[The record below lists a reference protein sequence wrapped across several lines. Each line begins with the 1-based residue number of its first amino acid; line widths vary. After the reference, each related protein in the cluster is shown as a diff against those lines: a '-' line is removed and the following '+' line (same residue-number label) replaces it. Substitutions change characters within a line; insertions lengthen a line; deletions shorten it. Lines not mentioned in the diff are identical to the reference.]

1 MTRTKYTGRKDRE
14 YFHIM
19 LNLDSFD
26 GFLPTAR
33 RLAEKFLDDA
43 RERQRRPDLEPELRP
58 FAFDK
63 QAFEARMDQIYQG
76 MADDVQHY
84 EAARSWSHRT
94 KDDVVEW
101 ILQMAPFNQTDGAW
115 LRYIATV
122 GPMDDVNALLFGI
135 YADELGG
142 GDASLNHANLYT
154 RLLEEAGFELPDIR
168 SRAYVDNPAIVDSAF
183 TLPLF
188 QLVVSQFP
196 QDFLAELLGMTLYL
210 EWGSLELKNMVL
222 LNRHFGLDT
231 QFYEMH
237 VAIDNAATGHGAK
250 ALRAVELH
258 LECVRVSAGDE
269 AMQEQWARIW
279 DGYVAF
285 ATTGA
290 LGQEMAARRDRPSA
304 PADRVAAMI
313 ADRAPRAR
321 VNHGTAQLAGVLLND
336 LFADP
341 SALMAALV
349 EGGWVVPGDPE
360 ASRFFGL
367 TEPTGPMYRI
377 FTDAELDTWRDWVRA
392 LAAGSEPPP
401 APSPRPETGGDKMSA
416 LLDDMRPRQLGVP
429 AHTGPK
435 LTGADPD
442 TPGGVRVETLAWWFK
457 RPSADLMATL
467 SRPDNGWV
475 VPGDADASRLMDL
488 VRGSNAMGRALREPT
503 AGGSTGADVVAAWI
517 DARCPMPCSRP
528 AIRPVTLLS
537 PTERVAGHPTGV
549 ILGAGSVH

>member
-1 MTRTKYTGRKDRE
+1 MTRYAGRKHRE

-26 GFLPTAR
+26 GFLSTAR
-33 RLAEKFLDDA
+33 RLAEKFLDEA
-43 RERQRRPDLEPELRP
+43 RTRQQRSDLEPELRP
-58 FAFDK
+58 FVFEK
-63 QAFEARMDQIYQG
+63 QAFEERMNQIYQG
-76 MADDVQHY
+76 LAEDVANY
-84 EAARSWSHRT
+84 EAAKSWSHRT
-94 KDDVVEW
+94 KEDVVDW

-115 LRYIATV
+115 LRYIAAV
-122 GPMDDVNALLFGI
+122 GPMDEVNALLFGI

-154 RLLEEAGFELPDIR
+154 KLLADAGFELPDIR
-168 SRAYVDNPAIVDSAF
+168 SRAYVDNPAIVDAAF

-196 QDFLAELLGMTLYL
+196 QDFFAELLGMTLYL
-210 EWGSLELKNMVL
+210 EWGSLELRNMVL

-258 LECVRVSAGDE
+258 LEGVRVSAGDE

-285 ATTGA
+285 ATTGS

-321 VNHGTAQLAGVLLND
+321 VNHGTAQLGGILLND

-341 SALMAALV
+341 RALMAALV

-360 ASRFFGL
+360 RSRFFDL
-367 TEPTGPMYRI
+367 TTPAGPMYRI
-377 FTDAELDTWRDWVRA
+377 FTDTELGTWRDWVRT
-392 LAAGSEPPP
+392 LGRESSPHAGCPVPQSPP
-401 APSPRPETGGDKMSA
+401 K
-416 LLDDMRPRQLGVP
+416 V
-429 AHTGPK
+429 
-435 LTGADPD
+435 
-442 TPGGVRVETLAWWFK
+442 
-457 RPSADLMATL
+457 
-467 SRPDNGWV
+467 
-475 VPGDADASRLMDL
+475 
-488 VRGSNAMGRALREPT
+488 
-503 AGGSTGADVVAAWI
+503 
-517 DARCPMPCSRP
+517 
-528 AIRPVTLLS
+528 RPVTLLS
-537 PTERVAGHPTGV
+537 PPERVAGHPTGV
-549 ILGAGSVH
+549 VLGAGSVH

>member
-1 MTRTKYTGRKDRE
+1 MTRTKYADRKDRE

-26 GFLPTAR
+26 GFAPTAR

-43 RERQRRPDLEPELRP
+43 RERQLRPDLEPELRP
-58 FAFDK
+58 FVYDEVT
-63 QAFEARMDQIYQG
+63 FEARMDQVYQG
-76 MADDVQHY
+76 LADDVAHY

-94 KDDVVEW
+94 KDDVVDW

-115 LRYIATV
+115 LRYIAAV
-122 GPMDDVNALLFGI
+122 GPMDEVNALLFGI

-154 RLLEEAGFELPDIR
+154 KLLSDAGFELPDIR
-168 SRAYVDNPAIVDSAF
+168 SRAYIDDPAIVDAAF

-196 QDFLAELLGMTLYL
+196 QDFFAELLGMTLYL

-250 ALRAVELH
+250 ALRAVQLH
-258 LECVRVSAGDE
+258 LERVRVSAGDE
-269 AMQEQWARIW
+269 AMQEQWGRIW

-285 ATTGA
+285 ATTGE
-290 LGQEMAARRDRPSA
+290 LGQEMAARRDRPRV

-313 ADRAPRAR
+313 ADRASKAR
-321 VNHGTAQLAGVLLND
+321 LNHGAVELGGVLLND

-341 SALMAALV
+341 RALMAALV
-349 EGGWVVPGDPE
+349 DGGWVIPGDPE
-360 ASRFFGL
+360 GSRFFGL
-367 TEPTGPMYRI
+367 VAPTGPMYRI
-377 FTDAELDTWRDWVRA
+377 FTDAELATWREWVHT
-392 LAAGSEPPP
+392 LGAGPP
-401 APSPRPETGGDKMSA
+401 ATPPRPEAAGDAMAA
-416 LLDDMRPRQLGVP
+416 LVDRLRPLQLGVP
-429 AHTGPK
+429 AHAGPK

-442 TPGGVRVETLAWWFK
+442 APGSVRVQTLAWWFD
-457 RPSADLMATL
+457 RSSAELMATL
-467 SRPDNGWV
+467 SRLDNGWV
-475 VPGDADASRLMDL
+475 VPGDAAGSRLMDV
-488 VRGSNAMGRALREPT
+488 VRSSNAMERALREPT
-503 AGGSTGADVVAAWI
+503 ADGSTGAEVIARWI
-517 DARCPMPCSRP
+517 DAGCPAPGARP
-528 AIRPVTLLS
+528 EIRPVTLLS
-537 PTERVAGHPTGV
+537 PAERVAAHPTGV

>member
-1 MTRTKYTGRKDRE
+1 MTKYAGRKHRE

-26 GFLPTAR
+26 GFLTTAR

-43 RERQRRPDLEPELRP
+43 RRRQLQPDLEPELRP
-58 FAFDK
+58 FTFDK
-63 QAFEARMDQIYQG
+63 QAFEERMNQIYQG
-76 MADDVQHY
+76 LADDVANY
-84 EAARSWSHRT
+84 EATKSWSHRT

-101 ILQMAPFNQTDGAW
+101 ILQMAPFNQTDGSW
-115 LRYIATV
+115 LRYIAAV
-122 GPMDDVNALLFGI
+122 GPMDEVNALLFGI

-142 GDASLNHANLYT
+142 GDPSLNHANLYT
-154 RLLEEAGFELPDIR
+154 KLLADAGFELPDIR

-196 QDFLAELLGMTLYL
+196 QDYFAELLGMTLYL
-210 EWGSLELKNMVL
+210 EWGSLELRNMVL

-258 LECVRVSAGDE
+258 LERIRVSAGDE

-285 ATTGA
+285 ATTGS
-290 LGQEMAARRDRPSA
+290 LGQEMAARRNRPSA

-321 VNHGTAQLAGVLLND
+321 VNHGTAQLGGVLLND

-341 SALMAALV
+341 RALMAALV
-349 EGGWVVPGDPE
+349 DSGWVVPGDPE
-360 ASRFFGL
+360 RSRFFDL
-367 TEPTGPMYRI
+367 TTAAGPMYRI
-377 FTDAELDTWRDWVRA
+377 FTDTELDTWRDWVRA
-392 LAAGSEPPP
+392 LDPG
-401 APSPRPETGGDKMSA
+401 PSPHQQLPYPDTVGARMAA
-416 LLDDMRPRQLGVP
+416 LLDEMRPRQRGVP
-429 AHTGPK
+429 AHMGPK
-435 LTGADPD
+435 LSGEDPD
-442 TPGGVRVETLAWWFK
+442 GPGGVRVETLGWWFD
-457 RPSADLMATL
+457 RPTVELMAVL

-475 VPGDADASRLMDL
+475 VPGDAAASRLMDL
-488 VRGSNAMGRALREPT
+488 
-503 AGGSTGADVVAAWI
+503 AGGSTTMAHALQEPTADGSSGADVIAAWI
-517 DARCPMPCSRP
+517 NAGCPVPESP
-528 AIRPVTLLS
+528 PKIRPVTLLS

-549 ILGAGSVH
+549 VLGAGSVH